1 MDRCG
6 SHIFLNTVFSKTLR
20 IPEVL
25 FCIGDGGGGRIV
37 WVSWKYLIFGH
48 FEFVEGIVL
57 VFGRVRSRI
66 SGARLGILRTV

>member
-25 FCIGDGGGGRIV
+25 FCIGGGGGVRIV
-37 WVSWKYLIFGH
+37 RISWKCLIFGR
-48 FEFVEGIVL
+48 FQFVEGLVL

-66 SGARLGILRTV
+66 SGARPGILRTV